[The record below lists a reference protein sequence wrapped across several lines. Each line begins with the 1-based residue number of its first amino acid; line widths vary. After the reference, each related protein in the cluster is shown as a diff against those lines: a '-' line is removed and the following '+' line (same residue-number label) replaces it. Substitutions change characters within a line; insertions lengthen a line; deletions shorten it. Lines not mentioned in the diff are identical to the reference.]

1 MKTHGENLLCIQF
14 SHVRVF
20 QFVTFLAESL
30 FRGLFILDLTVYHIS
45 IWRFFWPIFW
55 RVSVTNFDFAWCD
68 FLGIILVPKDCIINW
83 CNFHFKHPQ
92 STAIKQMVP
101 LSCQNHLIKHAHKI
115 EKRQDKKKY
124 QHKITLTLPWMR
136 FLEYQLQPTKRS
148 LKLDF
153 YKRNWFWILGN
164 QNLSHIFVDFPYTNI
179 RKIILFFY
187 IVHI

>member
-1 MKTHGENLLCIQF
+1 M
-14 SHVRVF
+14 RVF
-20 QFVTFLAESL
+20 QFVTFWQSL

-45 IWRFFWPIFW
+45 IWSFFGLFSEGFLLPILILHGVIFW
-55 RVSVTNFDFAWCD
+55 V
-68 FLGIILVPKDCIINW
+68 IIVPKDCIINW
-83 CNFHFKHPQ
+83 CSFHFKHPQ

-153 YKRNWFWILGN
+153 YKRNWFWIRGN

-179 RKIILFFY
+179 GKIILFFY